1 MSSTVVEFRQ
11 EAITNLAKVAK
22 YAAST
27 ADQAMQL
34 LQSGGGNSEP
44 DDVEPAD
51 SEVVENLLNYD
62 EYDFSD
68 CSATTTYFSISSC
81 SARKYK
87 DGTMRFFCTITTK
100 TFPAFGIAAGVSEEA
115 VISSDYL
122 SASSQVLLKQMGNT
136 PWVVINSNGL
146 SCMLSSF
153 SACSPNEQYV
163 VATEISAEDVEKLTI
178 ASSVSKESVELTLP
192 EGTTAYDYTYDLTS
206 IANSLLDNQTP
217 TMTLTSLKAVIR
229 NYDRYYVR
237 FSYSGTF
244 TDAHNASQ
252 GNTLLSSDYFN
263 SSTEIYT
270 SPSSSTGD
278 SNVSLAIYPTIGVYL
293 IPAEAVDADTT
304 FTAANTLICPLNAT
318 MTINTSSATKLES
331 SGGTLKMGTIADLKS
346 SVGQSRIYQVSTEK
360 CNGSVYYTQE
370 QHGVSVILSAS
381 TSSTSTETLG
391 ELKTALENVPL
402 PLSFAPNF
410 EADKILKQQGSIYLG
425 SLHFGQYGSDVELAY
440 NAEKGLV
447 LTLTKIEGSSNN
459 EVYFAYGCV
468 RGFVPTAY
476 LQS

>member
-62 EYDFSD
+62 EYDFSECYASD
-68 CSATTTYFSISSC
+68 TTYFSISSC

-263 SSTEIYT
+263 STTEIYT

-293 IPAEAVDADTT
+293 IPAEAVDANTT

-346 SVGQSRIYQVSTEK
+346 SVGQSRIFQLSTEK

-381 TSSTSTETLG
+381 TSSTSTESLG

-425 SLHFGQYGSDVELAY
+425 SLHFGQYGCDVELAY

-447 LTLTKIEGSSNN
+447 LSLTNMKGSENG
-459 EVYFAYGCV
+459 VYFGYGCV
-468 RGFVPTAY
+468 RGFIPTAY

>member
-62 EYDFSD
+62 EYDFSECYASD
-68 CSATTTYFSISSC
+68 TTYFSISSC

-153 SACSPNEQYV
+153 SACSPNEQ
-163 VATEISAEDVEKLTI
+163 TVE
-178 ASSVSKESVELTLP
+178 
-192 EGTTAYDYTYDLTS
+192 
-206 IANSLLDNQTP
+206 
-217 TMTLTSLKAVIR
+217 
-229 NYDRYYVR
+229 
-237 FSYSGTF
+237 
-244 TDAHNASQ
+244 
-252 GNTLLSSDYFN
+252 
-263 SSTEIYT
+263 
-270 SPSSSTGD
+270 
-278 SNVSLAIYPTIGVYL
+278 YP
-293 IPAEAVDADTT
+293 D
-304 FTAANTLICPLNAT
+304 
-318 MTINTSSATKLES
+318 
-331 SGGTLKMGTIADLKS
+331 
-346 SVGQSRIYQVSTEK
+346 
-360 CNGSVYYTQE
+360 
-370 QHGVSVILSAS
+370 ILSFITYLPVGSCAILRS
-381 TSSTSTETLG
+381 KR
-391 ELKTALENVPL
+391 ELSA
-402 PLSFAPNF
+402 AC
-410 EADKILKQQGSIYLG
+410 ICI
-425 SLHFGQYGSDVELAY
+425 
-440 NAEKGLV
+440 
-447 LTLTKIEGSSNN
+447 
-459 EVYFAYGCV
+459 
-468 RGFVPTAY
+468 
-476 LQS
+476 